1 MILKKSVYLVIF
13 FSGLLLTSLLGKSE
27 YFEKANPEKP
37 NIIFYLADDQDKLD
51 YGSYGNPNVETS
63 NVDLLVEQGIK
74 FENFYT
80 GQAICAPSRSQIFTG
95 MYPVKNGCLAN
106 HIGVKPNIKSIASL
120 LKESGYEVVLAGK
133 SHVKPN
139 KVFNWT
145 HYFIIVFINY
155 KSGFNHFFF

>member
-27 YFEKANPEKP
+27 YFKKSNPEKP

-63 NVDLLVEQGIK
+63 NVDLLVKQGIK

-80 GQAICAPSRSQIFTG
+80 GQAICALSLI
-95 MYPVKNGCLAN
+95 
-106 HIGVKPNIKSIASL
+106 HI
-120 LKESGYEVVLAGK
+120 
-133 SHVKPN
+133 
-139 KVFNWT
+139 
-145 HYFIIVFINY
+145 
-155 KSGFNHFFF
+155 